1 MKKVVSLFLASL
13 LSLSLF
19 AFAPVTPTPPQG
31 PDPDP
36 VVTIQPGE
44 PDKPGQLPA
53 EPQDD
58 PPPPKPID
66 QAID

>member
-19 AFAPVTPTPPQG
+19 AFTPVTPTPPQG

-36 VVTIQPGE
+36 VVTIL
-44 PDKPGQLPA
+44 PDQPGQLPA